1 MMGGSVIL
9 LAVGEVSLSG
19 DWVCG
24 VSVCGEGEGMGGSS
38 GDGAVDG
45 PPLPLPPG
53 RGWAMVGSLAPP
65 DLLSRDFCPP
75 PLCRDLLPLGSLVGR
90 STITKSSESE
100 R

>member
-24 VSVCGEGEGMGGSS
+24 VSVCGEGECEGMGGSS

-45 PPLPLPPG
+45 PPHTYPE
-53 RGWAMVGSLAPP
+53 V
-65 DLLSRDFCPP
+65 FHNY
-75 PLCRDLLPLGSLVGR
+75 
-90 STITKSSESE
+90 
-100 R
+100 